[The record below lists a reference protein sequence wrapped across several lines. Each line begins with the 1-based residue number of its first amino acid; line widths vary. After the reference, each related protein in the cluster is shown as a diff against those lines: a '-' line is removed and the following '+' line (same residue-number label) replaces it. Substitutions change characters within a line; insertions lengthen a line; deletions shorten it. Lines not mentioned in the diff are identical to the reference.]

1 MTLWAKRTPHGDR
14 IEIAVTS
21 GPVSFSV
28 IEDPGHV
35 RHFWGQLGVLLE
47 QAEAEAKAAAE
58 D

>member
-1 MTLWAKRTPHGDR
+1 MTLWAKRAPSGDR
-14 IEIAVTS
+14 IEIAVTY

-35 RHFWGQLGVLLE
+35 RHFWGQLGALLE
-47 QAEAEAKAAAE
+47 QAETKAAAE